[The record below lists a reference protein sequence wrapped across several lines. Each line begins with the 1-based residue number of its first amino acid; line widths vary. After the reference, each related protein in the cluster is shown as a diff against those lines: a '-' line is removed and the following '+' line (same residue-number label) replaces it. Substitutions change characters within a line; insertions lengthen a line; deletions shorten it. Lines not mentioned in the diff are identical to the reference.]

1 MGDFLTY
8 SPYKTYN
15 TQKKKGGKVMKKPLI
30 VSLPYP
36 SLDDIE
42 KDKKTALILSRA
54 YAGCHGELNA
64 ILQYIYHHFYFND
77 LRKKEYAEKLIEISL
92 AEMLHLSL
100 LGETLLKLGL
110 DPQYIT
116 YSPLFN
122 NFYST
127 KNVSYSKQIDKMLLD
142 DLSSELV
149 AIEEYKEISQSIK
162 DPKIQ
167 ALLSRIILDEELH
180 VQVLK
185 EIMEKDF

>member
-1 MGDFLTY
+1 
-8 SPYKTYN
+8 
-15 TQKKKGGKVMKKPLI
+15 MKKPLI

-42 KDKKTALILSRA
+42 KDKKTAVILSRA

-64 ILQYIYHHFYFND
+64 ILQYIYHHFHFND
-77 LRKKEYAEKLIEISL
+77 LRKKEHAEKLIEISI

-100 LGETLLKLGL
+100 LGEALLKLGL

-142 DLSSELV
+142 DLSGELV
-149 AIEEYKEISQSIK
+149 AIEEYKEISQSINN
-162 DPKIQ
+162 PKIQ

-185 EIMEKDF
+185 EIMEKNF